1 MERRGSFARLGE
13 DRLTTDELASHYD
26 HGDDIDLSRCR

>member
-13 DRLTTDELASHYD
+13 NRLTIDELASRYD
-26 HGDDIDLSRCR
+26 QGDDIDLSRCR

>member
-1 MERRGSFARLGE
+1 LGE
-13 DRLTTDELASHYD
+13 DRLATDELASRYD